1 MHPGL
6 QGQVMW
12 LPRDVSPWGEFLE
25 EVRAGYS
32 QRSGCGEASR
42 DQIKVNLSW
51 ELLKGTDIVR
61 VSTLTAHS
69 ISLVGNGS
77 QED

>member
-1 MHPGL
+1 MNYTL
-6 QGQVMW
+6 IYASDFIMCF
-12 LPRDVSPWGEFLE
+12 RE
-25 EVRAGYS
+25 AGDKIK
-32 QRSGCGEASR
+32 EASR